1 MRFSLKQ
8 LAVFDAVAR
17 TGSVSQAADELALTQ
32 SAASMALSQIEKM
45 LGKPLFERQNKRMAL
60 TNWGLWLRPRAKKV
74 LFDVQQIESGFL
86 EQEILSG
93 DIEVAVS
100 QTAAEHLLPEVIRNI
115 DGNFPAVRVS
125 MDVLNTEQVID
136 SVRNFSCELGVIEG
150 RCDDERIHQE
160 LWCHDHL
167 AIVAAA
173 DHPFAKFQHISFA
186 QLERAKWVL
195 REHGSGIRSI
205 FESALHGHIDDI
217 NVWREYEQVN
227 VILKLVR
234 EGNYLTC
241 LPYLDVKDDIAAGK
255 LVELKMPALN
265 MVRPLSFIW
274 RADAYENPLREC
286 IMEEGRRLFNAG
298 RSTTDEIAA
307 R

>member
-17 TGSVSQAADELALTQ
+17 TGNVSQAADELALTQ
-32 SAASMALSQIEKM
+32 SAASMALAQLEKM

-74 LFDVQQIESGFL
+74 LFEVQQIESGFA

-93 DIEVAVS
+93 NIYTSVS
-100 QTAAEHLLPEVIRNI
+100 QTAAEHLLPAIIRNI
-115 DGNFPAVRVS
+115 DGNFPAMRINMEVQ
-125 MDVLNTEQVID
+125 NTEQVIE

-167 AIVAAA
+167 AIVASVN
-173 DHPFAKFQHISFA
+173 HPFAKFQHVSFA
-186 QLERAKWVL
+186 QLERAKWIL
-195 REHGSGIRSI
+195 REQGSGIRAI
-205 FESALHGHIDDI
+205 FESALHGYIDDI
-217 NVWREYEQVN
+217 HVWREYEQVN

-234 EGNYLTC
+234 ESNYLTC
-241 LPYLDVKDDIAAGK
+241 LPFLDVKQDIEDGK
-255 LVELKMPALN
+255 LVELKMPALD
-265 MVRPLSFIW
+265 MVRPISFIW
-274 RADAYENPLREC
+274 RSDAYENPLRDC
-286 IMEEGRRLFNAG
+286 IIEEGRRLFSDSRTTSG
-298 RSTTDEIAA
+298 R
-307 R
+307 